1 MNAQGN
7 SPPEGA
13 TGPSIF
19 TRIIRGEIP
28 GRFVWRDD
36 LVVAILTIAPIRPGH
51 TMVIPIEEVDH
62 WLDVPATTWA
72 RVGEVSQ
79 AIGSAQMEA
88 FKPARIGSMIL
99 GMEVPHCHVHLV
111 PIDNERDLSFA
122 NADAT
127 VSDEAQDAS
136 AEAIRAALRAAGHTA
151 CLPDSNGE
159 GPTGRAS

>member
-7 SPPEGA
+7 SPPAGA

-151 CLPDSNGE
+151 CVPDSNGE

>member
-19 TRIIRGEIP
+19 TPNHPGEIP

-72 RVGEVSQ
+72 RG
-79 AIGSAQMEA
+79 
-88 FKPARIGSMIL
+88 
-99 GMEVPHCHVHLV
+99 
-111 PIDNERDLSFA
+111 
-122 NADAT
+122 
-127 VSDEAQDAS
+127 
-136 AEAIRAALRAAGHTA
+136 
-151 CLPDSNGE
+151 
-159 GPTGRAS
+159 

>member
-1 MNAQGN
+1 M
-7 SPPEGA
+7 
-13 TGPSIF
+13 
-19 TRIIRGEIP
+19 
-28 GRFVWRDD
+28 
-36 LVVAILTIAPIRPGH
+36 
-51 TMVIPIEEVDH
+51 
-62 WLDVPATTWA
+62 
-72 RVGEVSQ
+72 GEVSQ

-151 CLPDSNGE
+151 CVPDSNGE

>member
-51 TMVIPIEEVDH
+51 TMVVPIEEVDH

>member
-7 SPPEGA
+7 SPPAGA